1 MSFFD
6 NVVVVVGKACKGT
19 KVLTDAKKG
28 VTNVVVER
36 DFVVFTTGKK
46 VVTIDIKKSMALGA
60 FDTMKA

>member
-1 MSFFD
+1 M
-6 NVVVVVGKACKGT
+6 
-19 KVLTDAKKG
+19 TDAKKG
-28 VTNVVVER
+28 VTDVVVER